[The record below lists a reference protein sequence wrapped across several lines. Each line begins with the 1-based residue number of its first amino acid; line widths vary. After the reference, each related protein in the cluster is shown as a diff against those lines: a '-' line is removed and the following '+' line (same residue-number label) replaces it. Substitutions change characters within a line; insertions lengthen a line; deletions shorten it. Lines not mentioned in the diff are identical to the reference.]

1 MERSDKLEIGKTRRR
16 DGKQGSPLSVDV
28 RLVPWC
34 VGGMAALAVLW
45 TALVVWNETQYGDH
59 ANWTL
64 ACQAVGKEV
73 FFALPGIILIPIILA
88 TGIKLAINIG
98 KDVWG
103 LINFH
108 FPIIGRKYI
117 ERRTSEWE
125 AKGRGEGIEIGRG
138 EGIEI
143 GRGEGIEIGRG
154 EGIQIG
160 RGEGIQIGESRKN
173 AEWSAWNNRR
183 LEAEKAGAPF
193 NEPPPGDSA

>member
-125 AKGRGEGIEIGRG
+125 AKGIEIGRG

-154 EGIQIG
+154 EG
-160 RGEGIQIGESRKN
+160 K
-173 AEWSAWNNRR
+173 AEERAAWSAWNSRR
-183 LEAEKAGAPF
+183 LEAEKDGAPF
-193 NEPPPGDSA
+193 NEPPPDDSA

>member
-1 MERSDKLEIGKTRRR
+1 MERSDKTEIGKTRRR
-16 DGKQGSPLSVDV
+16 DDKQGSPLSVDV

-45 TALVVWNETQYGDH
+45 TALVAWNEIQYGDH

-64 ACQAVGKEV
+64 ACQAVGEEI
-73 FFALPGIILIPIILA
+73 FFALPGIVLIPIVLA

-98 KDVWG
+98 KDLWG
-103 LINFH
+103 LINFN

-125 AKGRGEGIEIGRG
+125 AKGMA
-138 EGIEI
+138 
-143 GRGEGIEIGRG
+143 
-154 EGIQIG
+154 
-160 RGEGIQIGESRKN
+160 RKN
-173 AEWSAWNNRR
+173 AEWSAWNSRR

-193 NEPPPGDSA
+193 NEPPPDDSA